1 MKKILNKVFIER
13 TNDVKIQFIR
23 YIFVGG
29 VAAVVNIGS
38 LYIFTELAHLYYL
51 LSNILGF
58 ILGLATNYILSK
70 ILVFAKEEKF
80 NKVIEFVIYAIIGVV
95 GLGLDTLFLWLFTSM
110 GIYYILSK
118 IISTALVFI
127 WNFGARKGLY
137 VIAGKIKKGE

>member
-58 ILGLATNYILSK
+58 ILGLVTNYILSK